1 MQYWLFKSEPDE
13 FSIDDLRQ
21 QKRAPWEG
29 VRNYQARNF
38 MRDQCRKGD
47 IILFYHSSCK
57 PAGVAGLAVV
67 TKEAFDDPAQFDPK
81 SPYYDSKSTPEK
93 PRWQCVEVGF
103 KEKFPRLVELSEIK
117 ASAGLKDMVL
127 VRKGSRLSIQP
138 VTEKEFQEILK
149 MAGLK

>member
-81 SPYYDSKSTPEK
+81 SPYYDSKSTPEN

-103 KEKFPRLVELSEIK
+103 KAKFPRLVELSEIK

-138 VTEKEFQEILK
+138 VTEKEFQKILK
-149 MAGLK
+149 MAGLE